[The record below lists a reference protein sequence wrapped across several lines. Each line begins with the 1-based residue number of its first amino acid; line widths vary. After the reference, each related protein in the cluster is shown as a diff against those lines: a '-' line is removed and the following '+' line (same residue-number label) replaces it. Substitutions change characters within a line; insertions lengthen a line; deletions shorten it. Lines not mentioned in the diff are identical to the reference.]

1 MNVSMM
7 FETYDVLKNENL
19 FQKMEYHFLVEST
32 VIENATFPCKT
43 ALQLIANV
51 KTNCMG
57 STKWTY
63 YKKLLLQKTFITKN
77 CQ

>member
-1 MNVSMM
+1 
-7 FETYDVLKNENL
+7 
-19 FQKMEYHFLVEST
+19 MEYHFLVEST

-51 KTNCMG
+51 KTNCMW